1 MGFKFAG
8 TSPGNSAENYSA
20 VATDGYND
28 GPLHMQRTVI
38 GLCHTRYVFLS
49 LWILGHTRRNLR
61 RGVARAMDH
70 RRGTVARLMKS
81 TRPDPAAPFSK
92 FDRLYSPAL
101 HIPPHYFQLPLI
113 SPLFSTSTLPPLIIT
128 PTISPNLITI
138 IYLSV
143 LLLLLSTLPP
153 ESFPTCVFSISKVC
167 VSKFILISLVFL
179 FIS

>member
-1 MGFKFAG
+1 MHPSHQVRILVILNIRAHTTEPTTGRRKC
-8 TSPGNSAENYSA
+8 
-20 VATDGYND
+20 D
-28 GPLHMQRTVI
+28 GPSS
-38 GLCHTRYVFLS
+38 GN
-49 LWILGHTRRNLR
+49 RRAINEIYP
-61 RGVARAMDH
+61 
-70 RRGTVARLMKS
+70 
-81 TRPDPAAPFSK
+81 TRPGCNPAAPFSK

-143 LLLLLSTLPP
+143 LLLLVSTLPP